1 MEDLCDH
8 GDTGA
13 LVEVASSKSPLQPSA
28 LAVEGQLAREYEKT
42 NEEDFNDLTC
52 AICLNDIDLP
62 ELAMVKGCEH
72 AYCASCILTWA
83 KLKEPH
89 TCPQCKNPFSYLLMY
104 RRLDGTLTD
113 FPEEESVCLLKR
125 AQWLTDRS
133 QVVENIHDTD
143 YRTGSVLEDADWV
156 DYHQFI
162 DEFDED
168 EEVETYY
175 FKAAAGRTRLV
186 LGNRRWGGNGY
197 VSSGRKQARPARQN
211 GSKMD
216 DRPSKSNEKGGSRDR
231 PLKSGC
237 SPSAHQSLS
246 GPTVPFGSAPTKTL
260 GTPCS
265 SDQPGRRARRNARR
279 AADDARGAVSPFVGL
294 Q

>member
-175 FKAAAGRTRLV
+175 FKCVATFHFLTFLYSPSCNHTLV
-186 LGNRRWGGNGY
+186 FVMSGKCGN
-197 VSSGRKQARPARQN
+197 
-211 GSKMD
+211 
-216 DRPSKSNEKGGSRDR
+216 E
-231 PLKSGC
+231 LKSAGFFQL
-237 SPSAHQSLS
+237 AHSEHICWL
-246 GPTVPFGSAPTKTL
+246 V
-260 GTPCS
+260 
-265 SDQPGRRARRNARR
+265 
-279 AADDARGAVSPFVGL
+279 V
-294 Q
+294 